1 MTGCFAAIRPPP
13 IIAQS
18 TVYPS
23 ADDIDSTELEHS
35 TEERYGWTEAHPYLP
50 KLMTRLSDSIAGNF
64 TPRPTSHRQY

>member
-35 TEERYGWTEAHPYLP
+35 TEERYGWTEAQA
-50 KLMTRLSDSIAGNF
+50 LSA
-64 TPRPTSHRQY
+64 